1 MYTAYSLDSKWRR
14 KIKNHAEQ
22 RSPLIVTAPAQCPS
36 GHSGQNPQESAA
48 AHLLLP
54 ENLRSSLVIDK
65 FWSSQQQI
73 DTAHCCH
80 CLKMTEMRLVY
91 TDTEALFVSF
101 KTYWLSKRYVPS
113 LTHISLNTVFPG
125 AFLLLFLHHMATCM
139 STPTRVF
146 FHSFIPVI
154 FLSQNSNSLWWRK
167 CRMQLRGWQGCFP
180 RSCLLKE
187 ISVHFLHTFL
197 AGNVPVNHGCLCWLE
212 SIWNHIPIGF
222 TMSNAKI
229 FYILLNIY

>member
-1 MYTAYSLDSKWRR
+1 MSLWTLWTKSTRVSSCSPPFTRKAKIEFSNRQILINPTTDWYSAVLSLF
-14 KIKNHAEQ
+14 KN
-22 RSPLIVTAPAQCPS
+22 
-36 GHSGQNPQESAA
+36 
-48 AHLLLP
+48 
-54 ENLRSSLVIDK
+54 
-65 FWSSQQQI
+65 
-73 DTAHCCH
+73 
-80 CLKMTEMRLVY
+80 MTEMRLVY

-139 STPTRVF
+139 STPARVF

-229 FYILLNIY
+229 FYILLKIY